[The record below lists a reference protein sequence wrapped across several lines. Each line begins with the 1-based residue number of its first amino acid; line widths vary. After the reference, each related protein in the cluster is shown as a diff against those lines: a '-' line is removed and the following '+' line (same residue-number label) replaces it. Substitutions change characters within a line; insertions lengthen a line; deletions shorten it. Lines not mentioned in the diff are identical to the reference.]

1 MRKGGSRRCQGS
13 LPAGRLA
20 AARGRYA
27 KGQGTLGG
35 FSEMKWFLSLAL
47 TFLLGSQQSSPPW
60 LLESFQKA
68 REAERQGRL
77 EEAASIYRAI
87 LQRDSH
93 LPEVQHNLGLIY
105 YQLKQYQQAADA
117 LSKALQLKPDLL
129 GSQLFLGLAEFRLGE
144 FEKSASWLRKVLAIE
159 PHNREA
165 QLFLIRDEAAIGRCN
180 LGTFQNALQ
189 AFPNDVELNYT
200 VGLACIDR
208 IREIARRAKDLGSN
222 SPTFLWLSLRKAEE
236 KRDAEVAEKHR
247 RELSKLGLVDSP
259 PIVQEYD
266 TLASLVDRCFHLV
279 LTLAPGSRYAHSVQG
294 YFNESQNQIE
304 AALKEYRAAGDHFF
318 AARLLAQNVRLPEA
332 EAEYQ
337 RALHADPQNHRAIAD
352 LAMLYVQKGENE
364 KALPL
369 LNRLLQ
375 QYPTDAEGW
384 ADLGKVQH
392 KMGQTEAALRSFS
405 RALELDPSLNNVHY
419 QMATIYRTLGRPDL
433 AKEELEKFEA
443 ARKDELKKFEA
454 RRTEATK

>member
-1 MRKGGSRRCQGS
+1 
-13 LPAGRLA
+13 
-20 AARGRYA
+20 
-27 KGQGTLGG
+27 
-35 FSEMKWFLSLAL
+35 MKWLLPLAL
-47 TFLLGSQQSSPPW
+47 TFLVGSQQSPSW

-68 REAERQGRL
+68 REAEKQGRL

-144 FEKSASWLRKVLAIE
+144 FEKSAGWLRKVLAIE
-159 PHNREA
+159 THNREA

-189 AFPNDVELNYT
+189 AFPDDVELNYA

-208 IREIARRAKDLGSN
+208 IREIARQAKDLGSN
-222 SPTFLWLSLRKAEE
+222 SPTFVWLSLRKAEE
-236 KRDAEVAEKHR
+236 KRDVEAAEKHR
-247 RELSKLGLVDSP
+247 RELSKLGLVEPP

-266 TLASLVDRCFHLV
+266 TLATLVDRCFHLV
-279 LTLAPGSRYAHSVQG
+279 LTLAPDARYARSVQG

-304 AALKEYRAAGDHFF
+304 AALKDYRAAGDHFF

-337 RALHADPQNHRAIAD
+337 RALQADPQNHRAMAD

-392 KMGQTEAALRSFS
+392 KMGQTEAALRSFA

-433 AKEELEKFEA
+433 AREELEKFEA

-454 RRTEATK
+454 RRTDATK